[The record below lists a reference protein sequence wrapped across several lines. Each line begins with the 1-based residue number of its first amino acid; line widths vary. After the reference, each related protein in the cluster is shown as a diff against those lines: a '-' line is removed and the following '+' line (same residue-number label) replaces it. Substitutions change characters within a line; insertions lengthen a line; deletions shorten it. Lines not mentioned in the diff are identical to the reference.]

1 HPEDAGANVNR
12 AQVYLQ
18 QRDTTQ
24 AIERFRAAAAAEP
37 YNVTAAY
44 GLATALVRAGQSVE
58 GQAAMQRFQT
68 LRDSAYGVTYA
79 QGYLQQGRYAEAIVS
94 TGAEP
99 ELVDAATPAVTFKD
113 ATPEGYDRL
122 QARDLTLFDA
132 DGNGTL
138 DLLVASGSGLRL
150 YQNYAGRFTDVT
162 ASRGLQSESAAA
174 IVAGDFDN
182 DGRPDLYL
190 LREAGNRLLHQT
202 QSATYEDVTAKATIP
217 ATTNGARSAAFVDV
231 DHDGDLD
238 LVVSGVRGPTQLLR
252 NNGNA
257 TFVDIAAAAGFG
269 SAPQGGIAIV
279 PTDFD
284 NRRDVDLLL
293 VS

>member
-1 HPEDAGANVNR
+1 
-12 AQVYLQ
+12 
-18 QRDTTQ
+18 
-24 AIERFRAAAAAEP
+24 
-37 YNVTAAY
+37 
-44 GLATALVRAGQSVE
+44 
-58 GQAAMQRFQT
+58 
-68 LRDSAYGVTYA
+68 
-79 QGYLQQGRYAEAIVS
+79 
-94 TGAEP
+94 
-99 ELVDAATPAVTFKD
+99 
-113 ATPEGYDRL
+113 
-122 QARDLTLFDA
+122 
-132 DGNGTL
+132 
-138 DLLVASGSGLRL
+138 
-150 YQNYAGRFTDVT
+150 AGRFTDVT

-182 DGRPDLYL
+182 DGRPDLFL

-202 QSATYEDVTAKATIP
+202 QSGTYEDVTAKATIP

-238 LVVSGVRGPTQLLR
+238 LVVSGVTGPTQLLR

-257 TFVDIAAAAGFG
+257 TFLDIAAAAGFG

-293 VS
+293 VYAAAAPALFQNKRDGSFREVGETVGLPGRGSYSAVAAADVNKDG